1 MARYVQIG
9 LGAALAV
16 IVSMAGAAAEN
27 APVGIAIV
35 QAPEQPIAISIGRN
49 MRQAFEEA
57 TAQCVGQGGLAEE
70 CVRTSWCAPAGWTV
84 DVFVQHREG
93 PHWHE
98 VVCGLPSET
107 AARGTALH
115 MCDRTERDYLI
126 ECLPVQIYDPSGA
139 PIMKEAQD

>member
-1 MARYVQIG
+1 MARIAHIG
-9 LGAALAV
+9 LIAALTAV
-16 IVSMAGAAAEN
+16 ASCIGAAAQN

-35 QAPEQPIAISIGRN
+35 QAPEQAPSIATGRN
-49 MRQAFEEA
+49 MQQAFEEA
-57 TAQCVGQGGLAEE
+57 TAQCVAQGGLADE
-70 CVRTSWCAPAGWTV
+70 CVRTVWCAPAGWTV

-98 VVCGLPSET
+98 VVCGLPGEA

-115 MCDRTERDYLI
+115 MCDRSERDYLI

-139 PIMKEAQD
+139 PVMNE